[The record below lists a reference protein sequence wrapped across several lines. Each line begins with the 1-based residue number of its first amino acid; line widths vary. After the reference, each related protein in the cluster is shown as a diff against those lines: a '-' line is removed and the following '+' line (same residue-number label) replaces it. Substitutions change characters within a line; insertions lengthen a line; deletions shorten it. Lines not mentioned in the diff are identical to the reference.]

1 VHNSP
6 NSDRAGSFVRK
17 PSRYRNWITLDGAA
31 GPTGDAGFAAAPDRY
46 HLYVSYACPWAHRTL
61 ILRALKGLER
71 LISISVVHPHMGSEG
86 WSFEPGPGVIPDPI
100 HSARLLRQVYQAD
113 PLPFDGHATTPL
125 LWDRGQRR
133 IVNNESADIVRMFN
147 SAFDALDATPGDY
160 YPPDLRS
167 EIDALGNAIY
177 HQLNNGVYRAG
188 FARSQ
193 AAHEEAVRGV
203 FAQLDELEA
212 RLAEQRFLCGDRFT
226 ELDVRLFVTLIR
238 FDTAYHGHFK
248 CNLRRLADYPVLSA
262 YTRDLYQM
270 PAICGTVHLEHVKQ
284 HYYSSHPSL
293 DPTGIVPLG
302 PELEFSAPHGRAAL
316 QGPLSVR

>member
-1 VHNSP
+1 MTYSP
-6 NSDRAGSFVRK
+6 PTDPAGGFTRQ
-17 PSRYRNWITLDGAA
+17 PSRYRNWITPDGAP
-31 GPTGDAGFAAAPDRY
+31 GPSGDAGFGAEPERY

-61 ILRALKGLER
+61 IFRALKGLER
-71 LISISVVHPHMGSEG
+71 LIPISVVHPYMGPEG

-100 HSARLLRQVYQAD
+100 HSAQFLRQVYQAD

-125 LWDRGQRR
+125 LWDKRQRR
-133 IVNNESADIVRMFN
+133 VVNNESSDIIRMFN
-147 SAFDALDATPGDY
+147 SAFDGLGATAGDY
-160 YPPDLRS
+160 YPADLQS
-167 EIDALGNAIY
+167 EIEALGGLLY

-203 FAQLDELEA
+203 FRQLDELEA
-212 RLAEQRFLCGDRFT
+212 RLTEQRFLCGDRFT

-238 FDTAYHGHFK
+238 FDAAYHGHFK

-270 PAICGTVHLEHVKQ
+270 PAIRGTVHLDHVKQ
-284 HYYSSHPSL
+284 HYYLSHPLL
-293 DPTGIVPLG
+293 DPSGIVPLG
-302 PELEFSAPHGRAAL
+302 PELEFARPHGRAAL
-316 QGPLSVR
+316 QGAGSVR